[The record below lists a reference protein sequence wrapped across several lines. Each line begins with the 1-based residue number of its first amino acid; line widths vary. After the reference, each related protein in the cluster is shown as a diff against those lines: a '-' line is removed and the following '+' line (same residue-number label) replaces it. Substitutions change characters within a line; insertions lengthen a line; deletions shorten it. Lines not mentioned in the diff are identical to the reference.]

1 MGKLLAWGDALFL
14 VRCELGKLQIQR
26 LTVDAKEKKVSL
38 HPCSVEADRT
48 AALPVN
54 ARLVA
59 AKEVEDTEL
68 AVRYPVLVFHASR
81 KNDTELTID
90 SSPASRKRRRS
101 AEEKETSASNDDLV
115 PPRAEDRLFFCVL
128 YETESDGEIGF
139 KILNMVEIPTHV
151 GASDDKASRHDSN
164 SRQYFLTDGPYVLL
178 FHHYSQVATVLKLR
192 RRTLEGGDF
201 GFYVWLEQVD
211 VFHRMDGDA
220 ATPFDLVS
228 CVYVTETYSTR
239 PHMLIH
245 ATRSSSEDSGIHN
258 WSILDLDDEG
268 RDGINKA
275 TSQCHYLSR
284 FSDITLSPEQVT
296 CCCFISEMGEWDF
309 TASAFSETTA
319 ISSWDNGPNTTR
331 SSRTDIGVSTL
342 VVIGTTT
349 NTIYVHENGILLASY
364 VLPTRPAEICVLC
377 EDTVNQHHV
386 LCVRCDDAKRSFF
399 MLSFSSNV
407 QNVSMDLL
415 LSFNHVGHAYTGN
428 FDGIH
433 ADASESPQVLLLND
447 VCGVIESS
455 NYRVGNE
462 LDADKSVDDGQL
474 VKRSVLIAQKPSATE
489 VKLSCHRLRLREDS
503 KSKHGSRS
511 RKRSRNNEKSGGKS
525 DPSRSKSEPFHYI
538 ERTQK
543 ASSRDVN
550 LIDDESDD
558 PASNLAA
565 SQALLGKLVSS
576 LSARLNNGLLE
587 LKRLQVIVGD
597 KYSLARQLNQLI
609 ARQWQKQQIR
619 ANQGKEHSLL
629 TPLISGQETGNL
641 PSESIELVDMETIVS
656 APNVTTIP
664 RNAVKGKA
672 VEHASGSSM
681 DECKFGLQVALEQF
695 RLLEYIPSSSL
706 IYAEAYLKNLSD
718 VRLDDTFVVL
728 TAPRGVSAEGWKC
741 TCSVVPTFSPAA
753 DSAAGR
759 ARFQLEIQFA
769 PTFSFLRE
777 RKPLEMMLWLHWSAS
792 REEQMTLDWRPSESA
807 LAVAPVKVY
816 PGDVLSIGRETP
828 TKCND
833 GVWTKDQERLLFI
846 SSGSNLSSLFAK
858 PSFGIPTSA
867 ASAIRPTFSLVDLNV
882 KSRELVLYELSR
894 MVANLP
900 PDVYVMRNP
909 LEHSHLRALHS
920 VLRSTRQEIL
930 ASQQQMTKAKV
941 IMQGQQNQNTKAA
954 SIRRSMQR
962 NTDLHAIRLLQ
973 ELQKRVNFHTM
984 WFDTTATVKTSDQ

>member
-245 ATRSSSEDSGIHN
+245 ATRSSSED
-258 WSILDLDDEG
+258 
-268 RDGINKA
+268 R
-275 TSQCHYLSR
+275 
-284 FSDITLSPEQVT
+284 
-296 CCCFISEMGEWDF
+296 
-309 TASAFSETTA
+309 
-319 ISSWDNGPNTTR
+319 
-331 SSRTDIGVSTL
+331 
-342 VVIGTTT
+342 
-349 NTIYVHENGILLASY
+349 
-364 VLPTRPAEICVLC
+364 CVLC

-550 LIDDESDD
+550 LFDDESDD

>member
-68 AVRYPVLVFHASR
+68 AV
-81 KNDTELTID
+81 
-90 SSPASRKRRRS
+90 
-101 AEEKETSASNDDLV
+101 
-115 PPRAEDRLFFCVL
+115 
-128 YETESDGEIGF
+128 
-139 KILNMVEIPTHV
+139 
-151 GASDDKASRHDSN
+151 
-164 SRQYFLTDGPYVLL
+164 
-178 FHHYSQVATVLKLR
+178 
-192 RRTLEGGDF
+192 
-201 GFYVWLEQVD
+201 
-211 VFHRMDGDA
+211 
-220 ATPFDLVS
+220 
-228 CVYVTETYSTR
+228 
-239 PHMLIH
+239 
-245 ATRSSSEDSGIHN
+245 
-258 WSILDLDDEG
+258 
-268 RDGINKA
+268 
-275 TSQCHYLSR
+275 
-284 FSDITLSPEQVT
+284 
-296 CCCFISEMGEWDF
+296 
-309 TASAFSETTA
+309 
-319 ISSWDNGPNTTR
+319 
-331 SSRTDIGVSTL
+331 
-342 VVIGTTT
+342 
-349 NTIYVHENGILLASY
+349 
-364 VLPTRPAEICVLC
+364 
-377 EDTVNQHHV
+377 
-386 LCVRCDDAKRSFF
+386 
-399 MLSFSSNV
+399 NV

-550 LIDDESDD
+550 LFDDESDD

-672 VEHASGSSM
+672 VEHASV
-681 DECKFGLQVALEQF
+681 LQ
-695 RLLEYIPSSSL
+695 
-706 IYAEAYLKNLSD
+706 
-718 VRLDDTFVVL
+718 
-728 TAPRGVSAEGWKC
+728 W
-741 TCSVVPTFSPAA
+741 
-753 DSAAGR
+753 
-759 ARFQLEIQFA
+759 
-769 PTFSFLRE
+769 
-777 RKPLEMMLWLHWSAS
+777 MSAS
-792 REEQMTLDWRPSESA
+792 LGC
-807 LAVAPVKVY
+807 K
-816 PGDVLSIGRETP
+816 
-828 TKCND
+828 
-833 GVWTKDQERLLFI
+833 
-846 SSGSNLSSLFAK
+846 
-858 PSFGIPTSA
+858 
-867 ASAIRPTFSLVDLNV
+867 
-882 KSRELVLYELSR
+882 
-894 MVANLP
+894 
-900 PDVYVMRNP
+900 
-909 LEHSHLRALHS
+909 
-920 VLRSTRQEIL
+920 
-930 ASQQQMTKAKV
+930 
-941 IMQGQQNQNTKAA
+941 
-954 SIRRSMQR
+954 
-962 NTDLHAIRLLQ
+962 
-973 ELQKRVNFHTM
+973 
-984 WFDTTATVKTSDQ
+984 